1 MKPARRQRPP
11 RAQILQLDPFHPDI
25 KETMNAQILTHT
37 HMQKQEEFK
46 ILLLTQVVTVEKASI

>member
-1 MKPARRQRPP
+1 
-11 RAQILQLDPFHPDI
+11 
-25 KETMNAQILTHT
+25 MNAQILTHT